1 VDQLANVP
9 TDTSIVAIVD
19 AIEMR
24 GKTVFRKGAA

>member
-19 AIEMR
+19 AIELG
-24 GKTVFRKGAA
+24 GKTVFRKNQA